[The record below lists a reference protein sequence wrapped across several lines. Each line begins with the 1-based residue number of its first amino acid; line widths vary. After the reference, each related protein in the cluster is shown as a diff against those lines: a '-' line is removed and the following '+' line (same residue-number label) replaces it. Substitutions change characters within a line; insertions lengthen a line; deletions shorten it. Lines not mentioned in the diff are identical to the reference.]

1 MQMRILAL
9 PKAKNQVNKDSS
21 EKVCHDR
28 MWDNDGVWNY
38 KTGRPCETVGKVIL
52 TVA

>member
-9 PKAKNQVNKDSS
+9 PKAKNQVNKGSS
-21 EKVCHDR
+21 ETVRHDR
-28 MWDNDGVWNY
+28 VLGNDSMWNCRA
-38 KTGRPCETVGKVIL
+38 GRPCETGGKVIL